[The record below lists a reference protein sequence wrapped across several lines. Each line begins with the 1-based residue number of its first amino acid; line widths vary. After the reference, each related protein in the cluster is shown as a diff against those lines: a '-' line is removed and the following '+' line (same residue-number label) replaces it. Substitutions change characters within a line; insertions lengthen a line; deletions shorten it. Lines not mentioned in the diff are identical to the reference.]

1 MAFYDVFNGDADG
14 VISLV
19 QLRLHEPKASY
30 LITGVKRD
38 ISLLK
43 QVRADYGDE
52 ITVLDIS
59 MEKNADA
66 LTEVLDMGAYVTYI
80 DHHRAGHI
88 PQHKSLT
95 AHIDL
100 DANMCTALIVNDLL
114 EGKYVN
120 WAIAAAY
127 GDNLVAKADS
137 LASERG
143 LSAEDSNFL
152 KQLGTLVNY
161 NGYGSTLSDLHFHPA
176 ELVKQLLKYQNPF
189 DLREDAG
196 SVYYQLNRAYEDD
209 FQQLDT
215 ISPIKST
222 SNIGAF
228 VLPNQPW
235 ARRVI
240 GVFSNDLANS
250 SPDAAHVVC
259 RDNDD
264 GTYTVSLRAP
274 LNNKQGAGD
283 VCAMFPTGGG
293 RAAAGGVNALPEHQL
308 DEFIHAVERYYAPS

>member
-1 MAFYDVFNGDADG
+1 MANYDVFNGDADG

-19 QLRLHEPKASY
+19 QLRLNEPKQSY

-38 ISLLK
+38 IALLQ
-43 QVRADYGDE
+43 QVRADHGDD

-88 PQHKSLT
+88 PHHSSLK
-95 AHIDL
+95 AHINL
-100 DANMCTALIVNDLL
+100 DANMCTALIVDELI
-114 EGKYVN
+114 EGKYHA

-127 GDNLVAKADS
+127 GDNLVAKADEI
-137 LASERG
+137 ANQAGYTNEQK
-143 LSAEDSNFL
+143 AFL
-152 KQLGTLVNY
+152 KELGTLVNY
-161 NGYGSTLSDLHFHPA
+161 NGYGSSINDLHYHPA
-176 ELVKQLLKYQNPF
+176 DLYQALVKYESPFELQSDSSSVYHALRAAYQNDF
-189 DLREDAG
+189 D
-196 SVYYQLNRAYEDD
+196 
-209 FQQLDT
+209 QLDEIT
-215 ISPIKST
+215 PLV
-222 SNIGAF
+222 SNHTLGAF
-228 VLPNQPW
+228 VLPNEPW

-240 GVFSNDLANS
+240 GVFSNDLANEM
-250 SPDAAHVVC
+250 PHRAHAVC
-259 RDNDD
+259 RDNGD

-308 DEFIHAVERYYAPS
+308 DEFMRCVERYYAS